1 MLSSVQDFPPPSAE
15 SGAKN
20 EKTKQITFRVSGF
33 ELDFNV
39 EAILNSLIFQIEIVN
54 EVGMANKSYRE
65 VYI

>member
-1 MLSSVQDFPPPSAE
+1 M
-15 SGAKN
+15 
-20 EKTKQITFRVSGF
+20 SGF

-65 VYI
+65 VYIQNIWGKIFSCYFLFSDLISN